1 MSFSKY
7 SPNLTLP
14 YLLTTYWYS
23 EFLFVHL
30 PDSLSSW
37 ITAIVAM
44 TDAHWIVNTS
54 LSYSSPYPYVAVGP
68 LTACTSDLCGFYD
81 LANHDVVSASDL
93 NSALSHTADLFPD
106 SGFKASFYTWDI
118 PSLLLILVML
128 IISSTTCC
136 WCCVVSSYHISI
148 PITLLL
154 IGLNKVQI

>member
-1 MSFSKY
+1 MS
-7 SPNLTLP
+7 
-14 YLLTTYWYS
+14 
-23 EFLFVHL
+23 
-30 PDSLSSW
+30 
-37 ITAIVAM
+37 
-44 TDAHWIVNTS
+44 DAHWIVNTS

-128 IISSTTCC
+128 IPNQFN
-136 WCCVVSSYHISI
+136 Y
-148 PITLLL
+148 LLL
-154 IGLNKVQI
+154 VLCRIQLPHHYPDNFTLNRFE